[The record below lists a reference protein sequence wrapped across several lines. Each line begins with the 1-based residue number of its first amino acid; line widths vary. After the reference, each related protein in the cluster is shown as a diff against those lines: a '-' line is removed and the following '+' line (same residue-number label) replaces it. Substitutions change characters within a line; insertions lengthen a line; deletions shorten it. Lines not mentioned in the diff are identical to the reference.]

1 MFRLKF
7 LKIVSLLFFIIVLS
21 SNLNAQKS
29 LGIGLSLDYSPL
41 IKYQESIFALKKGNG
56 FGYSIFSSIRNQNLI
71 SKIKFSSFLIKS
83 EIGNSNFTDRRNIMT
98 ISLGYFLKNKKLP
111 KFEFPISILVGA
123 GPKIRN
129 IFSSTT
135 VGIDLGAHYFISNK
149 VSSFFEVSHLAD
161 WFTKPKEL
169 SIKNLFILS
178 LGIKYNLADL

>member
-1 MFRLKF
+1 LFVF
-7 LKIVSLLFFIIVLS
+7 AKIPYYSGRTEVRGF
-21 SNLNAQKS
+21 KP
-29 LGIGLSLDYSPL
+29 DY
-41 IKYQESIFALKKGNG
+41 E
-56 FGYSIFSSIRNQNLI
+56 
-71 SKIKFSSFLIKS
+71 
-83 EIGNSNFTDRRNIMT
+83 T
-98 ISLGYFLKNKKLP
+98 NKKLP